1 MKNNIQLKGVLTV
14 IFVSVLVGGFIFWA
28 KSKSDIMNYE
38 NMEGFKQV
46 NTKVEED
53 NESSDFS
60 IRGKVTF
67 GDCMPSPE
75 PKKHD
80 PYTGKIYFVAVSNL
94 QSSQDRN
101 APNFFSVSPAAS
113 VIDGKY
119 SANIPTGEYYAYLP
133 GIPDTRNSITIS
145 PNQHLVKNL
154 DYCTAY

>member
-1 MKNNIQLKGVLTV
+1 MQKNILKPVLTIVV
-14 IFVSVLVGGFIFWA
+14 IFILVGVFVYLLNS
-28 KSKSDIMNYE
+28 KSKVVENSNY
-38 NMEGFKQV
+38 
-46 NTKVEED
+46 
-53 NESSDFS
+53 S
-60 IRGKVTF
+60 IKGKVTF

-119 SANIPTGEYYAYLP
+119 SANIPTGEYYIYLP